1 MCLLMVS
8 VLIALS
14 VSWCADKC
22 ICCTIYTAQGD
33 TPVLVA
39 SREGLTEALK
49 VLIQA
54 KANIGDRNQ
63 KAMHF
68 RGTLVLC
75 PSSTLDEFSSTLCWL
90 NVQGVD
96 TCVAYWDRFYT
107 RD

>member
-39 SREGLTEALK
+39 LREGRTETLK
-49 VLIQA
+49 VLIGA
-54 KANIGDRNQ
+54 KANIDDRDQ
-63 KAMHF
+63 KAMHLL
-68 RGTLVLC
+68 GTLCLLSFEHV
-75 PSSTLDEFSSTLCWL
+75 
-90 NVQGVD
+90 
-96 TCVAYWDRFYT
+96 R
-107 RD
+107 